1 MDVTISRLLSI
12 PEVFSR
18 LEPVAMGAILSK
30 CLNKCIF
37 GGIVPLPLVNI
48 FMRNICRDVIS
59 GIESIVNINTVVVKG
74 LTTDPTVL
82 GSFFQ
87 RVGKKEL

>member
-1 MDVTISRLLSI
+1 VDVTISRLLSI

-30 CLNKCIF
+30 CLNKCIY
-37 GGIVPLPLVNI
+37 GGIFPLPVVNI